1 VRSSWRISAGHSR
14 SPGTRISPCN
24 SQNCHA
30 AFSQISCGGIT
41 NAAPPAAAACICS
54 WMRAARS
61 KIIQQHEGLA
71 RRAADSQDAVIAHQ
85 HDLVRSEVA
94 HQSRLFVEIDGD
106 AFIVVEGLTVIEAH
120 RELAERQQ
128 ALLLA
133 GDRDAGVGMG
143 VQHAGSVVV

>member
-1 VRSSWRISAGHSR
+1 
-14 SPGTRISPCN
+14 
-24 SQNCHA
+24 
-30 AFSQISCGGIT
+30 
-41 NAAPPAAAACICS
+41 
-54 WMRAARS
+54 MRAARS

-143 VQHAGSVVV
+143 VQHAGGVVV